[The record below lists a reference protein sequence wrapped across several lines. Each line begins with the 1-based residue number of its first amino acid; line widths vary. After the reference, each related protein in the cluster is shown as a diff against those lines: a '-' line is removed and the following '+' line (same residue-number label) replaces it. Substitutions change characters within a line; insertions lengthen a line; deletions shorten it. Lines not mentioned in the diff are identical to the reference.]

1 MKAIFCLLFYLLP
14 MPLVFAHEHT
24 NAVPEI
30 DRKFLDTLQRPDNR
44 QNERRDAKSKLCCT
58 DKDAVRVEYKM
69 IIGEGEKYPEAE
81 WYVWLERYE
90 EGPTP
95 TGEYGWVK
103 VPPAKIV
110 EEYSPSGQ
118 AYVYLIAHTIQCFVR
133 PQTRY

>member
-1 MKAIFCLLFYLLP
+1 MS
-14 MPLVFAHEHT
+14 LVFAHEHT
-24 NAVPEI
+24 NAVLEI
-30 DRKFLDTLQRPDNR
+30 DRKFLDSLQRPDNR
-44 QNERRDAKSKLCCT
+44 PDERFDQKSKSCCT
-58 DKDAVRVEYKM
+58 DKDAVKVEYKM
-69 IIGEGEKYPEAE
+69 IIHEGEKYPEAE

-103 VPPAKIV
+103 VPPEKIV

-133 PQTRY
+133 PQSRF